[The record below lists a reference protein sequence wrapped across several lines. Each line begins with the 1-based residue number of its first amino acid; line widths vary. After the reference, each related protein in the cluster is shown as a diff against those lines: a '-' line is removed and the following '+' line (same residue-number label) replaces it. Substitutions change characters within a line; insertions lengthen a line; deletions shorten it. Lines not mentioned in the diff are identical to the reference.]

1 MPYRI
6 LLRSLLGARADP
18 LIDQLAERL
27 DASRNADDTRA
38 AVVALLTADPNH
50 GYPVEL
56 RRREQPR
63 GTAPDVETVPD
74 TVNQALMK
82 MDSPAYVQGR
92 LLDVLAANER
102 ARSITSFF
110 TPGSNLVLST
120 FLGTGVSERATD
132 WESATRAMV
141 RHLLHRAEKDPSD
154 EALHDL
160 VGELAVRS
168 ERFRQLWAEE
178 TPAPQVSSV
187 GEWRHPIV
195 GQLRL
200 TREKTAIDG
209 TDGMMLVVYRAEEGS
224 VSATA
229 LDLLKTL
236 PPPPSSS

>member
-1 MPYRI
+1 MPNRT
-6 LLRSLLGARADP
+6 LRALLGGRADG

-27 DASRNADDTRA
+27 DAARNADDTRA

-50 GYPVEL
+50 GYPVEVQ
-56 RRREQPR
+56 RRGQQR
-63 GTAPDVETVPD
+63 GAADAETVPE
-74 TVNQALMK
+74 TVSQALMK

-92 LLDVLAANER
+92 LLDVLASNDR
-102 ARSITSFF
+102 ARSITAFF
-110 TPGSNLVLST
+110 TPGTNLVLST
-120 FLGTGVSERATD
+120 FLGTAARERATD
-132 WESATRAMV
+132 WEPSTRAMV

-154 EALHDL
+154 QALHDL

-224 VSATA
+224 VSAMA

-236 PPPPSSS
+236 PPPSPS